1 MVDVTWCMWLLFLG
15 NQPNLN
21 AYLYRL
27 QQQAMAQNMRQ
38 LNMNQLNAT
47 QLLQQQALQQQANQL
62 QAAQQR
68 QMSANMAT
76 LLKTGN
82 SGGLGEGQMLGSG
95 LGGGSALANQGV
107 NLAGF
112 SSTGLANSPLA
123 SAPLLPILGTDLAKP
138 SQRSISGDSL
148 ANQCAVSGADADVM
162 KQMEALSL
170 GSSVTRPGSGIS
182 LNDVT
187 GRTQAM
193 SPTGQQRDSARGG
206 LSSPPPPPGVQTNM
220 GQNQA
225 VASVTSPSAGSKDRD
240 LTTLK
245 TLGQMLAKTGNTVEN
260 AVQNGLL
267 GGCNAEDV
275 KIVWEA
281 YVMEVASLK
290 QYDTAN
296 KAFQKQGAELVAKR
310 AKSDDPEATKLLL
323 EAAKAPPASVPAN
336 LREAL
341 QCLGM
346 DAFSTP
352 PNPAM
357 HPSSA
362 TEHGRTTTEKT
373 EEVIENDSGW
383 DGVIENEHDYVPH
396 HIIDEVNTPKDH
408 PTNVEIPKEEA
419 FNAINYG
426 FFAAGGTEDPLA
438 DCVLEEDDE
447 EEAADA
453 PVAEETAR
461 DVSENTNHNEISR
474 ERTKSEENNNTAEDD
489 LPEVGSAVPPMG
501 LVTKN
506 EMEKPEHCDER
517 GVTQEE
523 GGTEV
528 GPPTEPASASLA

>member
-1 MVDVTWCMWLLFLG
+1 MFLG

-27 QQQAMAQNMRQ
+27 QQQALAQNMRQ

-95 LGGGSALANQGV
+95 LGGGNALANQGV

-138 SQRSISGDSL
+138 SQKPIGGDSL
-148 ANQCAVSGADADVM
+148 VNQCAVSGVDTDVM

-170 GSSVTRPGSGIS
+170 GSSVTRPGSGIN

-193 SPTGQQRDSARGG
+193 SPTGSQQRDSGRGG
-206 LSSPPPPPGVQTNM
+206 LSSPPPPTGVQANM
-220 GQNQA
+220 GQNQVTA
-225 VASVTSPSAGSKDRD
+225 TVTSPSAGSKDRD

-346 DAFSTP
+346 DAYSTP

-357 HPSSA
+357 HSSNTTEHARTA
-362 TEHGRTTTEKT
+362 TEKM
-373 EEVIENDSGW
+373 EEAIENDSGW

-396 HIIDEVNTPKDH
+396 HIIDEVNTPKDQ
-408 PTNVEIPKEEA
+408 PTNVEIPKEDA

-426 FFAAGGTEDPLA
+426 FFAAGGTEDALA

-447 EEAADA
+447 EEAANA
-453 PVAEETAR
+453 HVAEETAR
-461 DVSENTNHNEISR
+461 DVSENANHSDINR

-489 LPEVGSAVPPMG
+489 LPEVGAAVPMG
-501 LVTKN
+501 LVTKT
-506 EMEKPEHCDER
+506 EMDKPEHCDER
-517 GVTQEE
+517 GAKQEE
-523 GGTEV
+523 GVTEQ